1 MENRIPSRLLAKA
14 VDEMSK
20 LPGVGKRSAMR
31 LVLHLLKQEKEETFS
46 LSHALYDLRENVCY
60 CKVCKNISDTETCD
74 ICSNTRRD
82 HSMVCVVEQI
92 QDVMA
97 IESTSL
103 YKGVYHVLG
112 GSISPMDGIGPRDL
126 NIDSLIKRTQEGNIQ
141 ELIFALSPTMEGD
154 TTGYYIM
161 RQLRANGIGIKVT
174 TLARGIAQNDELQY
188 TDEITLG
195 RALSGRIPMKE

>member
-1 MENRIPSRLLAKA
+1 MESNIPSRLLGKA
-14 VDEMSK
+14 VDEVAK
-20 LPGVGKRSAMR
+20 LPGVGRRSAMR
-31 LVLHLLKQEKEETFS
+31 LVLHLLRQDKEETFS
-46 LSHALYDLRENVCY
+46 LSRALYDLRENICY
-60 CKVCKNISDTETCD
+60 CKVCRNISDTETCE
-74 ICSNTRRD
+74 ICSNSRRD

-97 IESTSL
+97 IEATHL

-126 NIDSLIKRTQEGNIQ
+126 NIESLIERTRGDEVQ

-161 RQLRANGIGIKVT
+161 RQLRAQGIGVKTT

-195 RALSGRIPMKE
+195 RALSGRTPMKE

>member
-60 CKVCKNISDTETCD
+60 CKVCNNISDTETCD

>member
-161 RQLRANGIGIKVT
+161 RQLRAHGIGIKVT